1 VKNRPGH
8 DVKLSNQTNTSL
20 TMIESILATVLPIA
34 KDLLITAAVA
44 VAAYAMSLIQEKIQ
58 MI

>member
-1 VKNRPGH
+1 
-8 DVKLSNQTNTSL
+8 
-20 TMIESILATVLPIA
+20 MIESILATVLPIA

-44 VAAYAMSLIQEKIQ
+44 VAAYAMNLIQQKIQ